1 MNKEKILSN
10 LKNKNIIILLIVII
24 IVLFTGGWIYKKIN
38 KD

>member
-24 IVLFTGGWIYKKIN
+24 IVLLLEDGYIKK
-38 KD
+38 